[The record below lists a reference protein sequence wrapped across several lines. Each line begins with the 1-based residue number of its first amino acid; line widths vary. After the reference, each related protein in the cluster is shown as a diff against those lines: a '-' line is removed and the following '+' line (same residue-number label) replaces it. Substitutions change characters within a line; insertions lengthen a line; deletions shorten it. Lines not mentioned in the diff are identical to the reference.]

1 MDIESKKFLGQPKSF
16 VSIFNA
22 LIFDGQPVLK
32 PEYFKDENSEL
43 VMNVSSKHVDIIKR
57 YEDGTYLDLFVIE
70 SQSYGDP
77 SMAVRVMEYESVAR
91 MRYIR
96 QNLKKHVPMILTVVL
111 YVGESKWNAAKR
123 LSELEIIHPGF
134 EDMFNEFKLNLI
146 ELNTNHKYNTGE
158 KATQDFFDLL
168 RIIYRKQILKEDLD
182 REFNRDAL
190 YFAYVVTKNKELL
203 SIYNK
208 SEKGDV
214 KVCRAL
220 DEMFEESTNK
230 GIQMGIK
237 QGIELNQFE
246 VYQTMLD
253 KGFSVKAIASIF
265 SVSEES
271 IKTLLM
277 RT

>member
-1 MDIESKKFLGQPKSF
+1 MS
-16 VSIFNA
+16 A
-22 LIFDGQPVLK
+22 
-32 PEYFKDENSEL
+32 
-43 VMNVSSKHVDIIKR
+43 HVAPLH
-57 YEDGTYLDLFVIE
+57 Y
-70 SQSYGDP
+70 
-77 SMAVRVMEYESVAR
+77 
-91 MRYIR
+91 
-96 QNLKKHVPMILTVVL
+96 
-111 YVGESKWNAAKR
+111 
-123 LSELEIIHPGF
+123 
-134 EDMFNEFKLNLI
+134 
-146 ELNTNHKYNTGE
+146 
-158 KATQDFFDLL
+158 
-168 RIIYRKQILKEDLD
+168 
-182 REFNRDAL
+182 
-190 YFAYVVTKNKELL
+190 
-203 SIYNK
+203 K
-208 SEKGDV
+208 SEKRDV

>member
-1 MDIESKKFLGQPKSF
+1 MIYCVWSIEGRFLDWK
-16 VSIFNA
+16 
-22 LIFDGQPVLK
+22 
-32 PEYFKDENSEL
+32 
-43 VMNVSSKHVDIIKR
+43 
-57 YEDGTYLDLFVIE
+57 
-70 SQSYGDP
+70 
-77 SMAVRVMEYESVAR
+77 
-91 MRYIR
+91 
-96 QNLKKHVPMILTVVL
+96 
-111 YVGESKWNAAKR
+111 
-123 LSELEIIHPGF
+123 
-134 EDMFNEFKLNLI
+134 
-146 ELNTNHKYNTGE
+146 
-158 KATQDFFDLL
+158 
-168 RIIYRKQILKEDLD
+168 
-182 REFNRDAL
+182 FNRDAL

-203 SIYNK
+203 NIYQE

-237 QGIELNQFE
+237 QGIEQGIALNQFE